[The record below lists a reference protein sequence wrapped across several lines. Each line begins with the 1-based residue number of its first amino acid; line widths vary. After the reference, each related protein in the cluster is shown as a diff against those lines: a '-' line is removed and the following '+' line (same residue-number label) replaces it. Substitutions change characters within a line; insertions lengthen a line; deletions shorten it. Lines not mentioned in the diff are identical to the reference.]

1 MRFILCLLP
10 IVLFGCRGEVSHSFA
25 GAWQALPAEL
35 QGEVQGMPAHWA
47 TVGTGGAVSTANA
60 LATEAGIRI
69 LRAGGNAID
78 ALLAAQ
84 WALAVVEPQSSGLG
98 GGGFLLY
105 YEAKT
110 KKVYALDGREEL
122 PEGVDE
128 NLFLDAAGK
137 PVSFPERIKGARAV
151 GVPGTVAL
159 MEYAKKRFGSGKVSF
174 PETFSRAIE
183 LARNGIRVSPRL
195 QQAMKLN
202 RDRFLRQNGGYNP
215 YLRSGEPYAI
225 AEPFYQR
232 DLASTL
238 EVIATKGAREFY
250 AGAVAKDII
259 STVTKNRDYASRMTL
274 ADLNNYRVAERRVAT
289 RVVGMNQVFSVSAPA
304 SGDFTVAA
312 VPANPV
318 IPGNDALILASSLGA
333 QRQSMAL
340 RERLLEDPDFTK
352 QPGMSG
358 GLRAESENT
367 THVSIAD
374 AEGNVVSYTSSV
386 ETSMGSALVVSGRG
400 FLLNNQLSDFTAEK
414 GKVNS
419 VEKGRRVR
427 KTALNAEAKET
438 MGAKRPKSSMSPLI
452 IIKADGSFA
461 ALGSPGGPT
470 IVGTNALVAARFLA
484 GEDIQEAIHK
494 PRALVMP
501 NGKTIVELPVKRNP
515 LLVAAL
521 RAQGFDLDLRRNI
534 ISLGSVQAV
543 SYDTRTKKFTA
554 ASDLR
559 REGLGLVVT
568 TVVE

>member
-1 MRFILCLLP
+1 MRFIFYLLP
-10 IVLFGCRGEVSHSFA
+10 LLFWNCRDEVAHSFS
-25 GAWQALPAEL
+25 GSWQALPAEL
-35 QGEVQGMPAHWA
+35 QGEIQGMPPHWA

-60 LATEAGIRI
+60 LATEAGIGI

-122 PEGVDE
+122 PEAADE
-128 NLFLDAAGK
+128 NLFLDTSGK
-137 PVSFPERIKGARAV
+137 PLPFPERIKGARAV

-159 MEYAKKRFGSGKVSF
+159 MEYAKKRFGSPKISF
-174 PETFSRAIE
+174 AGTFYRAIE
-183 LARNGIRVSPRL
+183 LARKGIRVSPRL
-195 QQAMKLN
+195 MQAMKLN
-202 RDRFLRQNGGYNP
+202 RDRFLKQNGSYNP
-215 YLRSGEPYAI
+215 YLRAGEPYGV

-238 EVIATKGAREFY
+238 ERIAAKGAAEFY
-250 AGAVAKDII
+250 TGAVAADII
-259 STVTKNRDYASRMTL
+259 NTVTKNRDYPSRMSL
-274 ADLNNYRVAERRVAT
+274 ADLKNYRVAERRVAT
-289 RVVGMNQVFSVSAPA
+289 RLVGMNRVFSVSAPA

-312 VPANPV
+312 IPV
-318 IPGNDALILASSLGA
+318 NLSGNEAAILASSLGA

-340 RERLLEDPDFTK
+340 REVTLEDPDFTK
-352 QPGMSG
+352 QRGMG
-358 GLRAESENT
+358 FAGAESENT

-374 AEGNVVSYTSSV
+374 AEGNIVSYTSSV

-400 FLLNNQLSDFTAEK
+400 FLLNNQLSDFNAEK
-414 GKVNS
+414 GKLNS
-419 VEKGRRVR
+419 VEKGRRAR
-427 KTALNAEAKET
+427 RTALNPEAKET

-452 IIKADGSFA
+452 ILKADGSYA

-470 IVGTNALVAARFLA
+470 IVGTNALVAARFLG
-484 GEDIQEAIHK
+484 GEDLQEAIHK

-501 NGKTIVELPVKRNP
+501 NGKTIVELPIKSNP
-515 LLVAAL
+515 VLVAAL

-543 SYDTRTKKFTA
+543 AYDARTKKFTA